1 VRSAPVF
8 GSIVNRT
15 VPLPPPLVPAV
26 MWTQGSPVAAVQAQ
40 PVNVD
45 TDTVRLPPAA
55 ATAAVRG
62 DTEKVQ
68 GAGS

>member
-1 VRSAPVF
+1 MFA
-8 GSIVNRT
+8 SIVNRT
-15 VPLPPPLVPAV
+15 VPLPLPLVPAV
-26 MWTQGSPVAAVQAQ
+26 MWTHGSPVAAVHAQ

-55 ATAAVRG
+55 VTAAFRG